1 MIFSTRQSVMEK
13 EQKKKKKQGSLILL
27 VLLFISGYFIFSKI
41 FTKNTDTTGEEK
53 AEKSVE
59 EEEVVEIAVKSEF
72 KAIDGESIYIAFD
85 ENAKENSKFP
95 MVIYSHGSTYT
106 VSESPSNPLTEDLD
120 YYADMFVKSGYIFA
134 ASNQHGDNW
143 GNATAIEDTKK
154 LIDFV
159 NSDYKGNGDVYLLGF
174 SMGGLVTMNYA
185 EKYPENVRKIAL
197 LAPAPEQGNYW
208 NSTRVENIKEIPI
221 RIWHG
226 DRDGHVTYDNTTAL
240 IKKLKSLGKE
250 IELITVEGA
259 SHFDVDTEFTD
270 AIVEFYKS
278 H

>member
-1 MIFSTRQSVMEK
+1 MEK
-13 EQKKKKKQGSLILL
+13 EQKKKRIQESIILL

-41 FTKNTDTTGEEK
+41 FIKNTDTPEEEK
-53 AEKSVE
+53 IEESVE
-59 EEEVVEIAVKSEF
+59 EEKVEIAVKSEF
-72 KAIDGESIYIAFD
+72 KAIDGESAYIAFD

-106 VSESPSNPLTEDLD
+106 VSDSPSNPLTEDLD

-154 LIDFV
+154 LIDFI

-185 EKYPENVRKIAL
+185 EKYPENVKKIAL
-197 LAPAPEQGNYW
+197 LAPTSYANTW

-221 RIWHG
+221 MIWHG
-226 DRDGHVTYDNTTAL
+226 NRDVNVPYSMTTSL
-240 IKKLKSLGKE
+240 IGKLKSFEKE
-250 IELITVEGA
+250 VELITVDGVG
-259 SHFDVDTEFTD
+259 HFDVDTEFTD